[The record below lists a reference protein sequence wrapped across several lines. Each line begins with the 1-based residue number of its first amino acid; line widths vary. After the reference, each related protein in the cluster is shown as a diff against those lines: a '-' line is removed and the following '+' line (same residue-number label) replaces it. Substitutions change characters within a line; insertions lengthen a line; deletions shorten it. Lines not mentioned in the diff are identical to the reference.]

1 MSMKRSLFI
10 IAALL
15 PTIAFAQDSNDALV
29 KRGAYVA
36 TASDCVACHTA
47 PGGQPMAG
55 GLPMSSPVGTIMST
69 NITPSKEFG
78 IGNYTE
84 QQFFDAV
91 RKGVRADGANLYPAM
106 PYTAFSHMS
115 DEDIS
120 ALYAYFMQGVKP
132 VDQTTK
138 ETSLPFPMNI
148 RASMMG
154 WNLLFRNNTPLTSD
168 PSQSDEW
175 NRGRYLVEGPAHC
188 STCHTPR
195 GILMQ
200 ETSAKMSGS
209 QVGAWYA
216 PNITADVNNGVGS
229 WSKKQ
234 LVEYLKTG
242 KVSDMNNSASG
253 SMAEAISHSFQ
264 YLTDADLGA
273 MATYLSTI
281 PAISKGDTSRFGH
294 GTAMSVVPSFR
305 GRSLN
310 ESADA
315 LAKGGLL
322 YSANCASCHGYEGQG
337 MKDRYYPALFKN
349 SATSGDNANNLLAT
363 ILYGVHRKT
372 ESGDVFMP
380 PFGDQPNAMNHLNND
395 DIALL
400 ANYILTSYGDKKLNV
415 TPENVQVIRDGGPKS
430 NMVQLA
436 RIGMGVGAFLLVAIL
451 TFITLWWRTRRS
463 PATQV

>member
-1 MSMKRSLFI
+1 MKLSLFF

-15 PTIAFAQDSNDALV
+15 PTTTFAQESVEDIV

-55 GLPMSSPVGTIMST
+55 GLKMSSPVGDIIST

-84 QQFFDAV
+84 QQFSDAV

-115 DEDIS
+115 DEDVG

-132 VDQTTK
+132 VDKPTM

-154 WNLLFRNNTPLTSD
+154 WNLLFRNNTPLSND

-195 GILMQ
+195 GLFMQ

-209 QVGAWYA
+209 QVGPWYA
-216 PNITADVNNGVGS
+216 PNITPDVNNGIGS
-229 WSKKQ
+229 WSNTQ

-264 YLTDADLGA
+264 HLANSDLEAIAVYLD
-273 MATYLSTI
+273 TI
-281 PAISKGDTSRFGH
+281 PAISKGETSRFDH
-294 GTAMSVVPSFR
+294 GTAMNVVPSFR
-305 GRSLN
+305 GRDLN
-310 ESADA
+310 DDTGS
-315 LAKGGLL
+315 LAKGGQI

-337 MKDRYYPALFKN
+337 TKDRYYPALFKN

-380 PFGDQPNAMNHLNND
+380 PFGDQPNATNHLSND

-400 ANYILTSYGDKKLNV
+400 ANYILTSYGDNTLSV
-415 TPENVQVIRDGGPKS
+415 TPENVQTIRDGGPKS
-430 NMVQLA
+430 NIVQLA

-451 TFITLWWRTRRS
+451 AFITLWWRKRKST
-463 PATQV
+463 ATLV